1 MTARIL
7 GPITVDLAD
16 GPVRTRY
23 DRDPDGK
30 QRATLVLGEGS
41 NEIGI
46 TVTGSSP
53 ELLDKLVAAAAEL
66 RDWALRQ
73 ELLADL
79 PEVA

>member
-1 MTARIL
+1 MSARII
-7 GPITVDLAD
+7 GGITVDLAD

-30 QRATLVLGEGS
+30 QRAVLLLGEGS
-41 NEIGI
+41 DQIGI

-53 ELLDKLVAAAAEL
+53 ELLDQLAAQVAQL
-66 RDWALRQ
+66 RDWAIRQ
-73 ELLADL
+73 ERFAHL